1 MIRVF
6 VSIGVLLEKKML
18 TFPALLVCIKLFIFL
33 SNDIY
38 LPAVMDIM
46 ADLDIPENWMHYS
59 LTAWFLGA
67 ASSQL
72 LIAPLCERFG
82 RRPILLGGGLLFV
95 IASLACANAATAMG
109 LMSARFFQGVAVSIV
124 NNTSCATIHESYGRH
139 EAIALS
145 AWMSGITVLAPLLG
159 PLIGVWLLHFVSWR
173 VLFLGLALGCSICLV
188 FLYWYMPETNHH
200 GKTKVMSLRSIFLQ
214 YYNIVTNKQFMQYSM
229 PAAMLMG
236 GIIAWLSA
244 GPFLIHDVYE
254 LNQEA
259 FGWAQIFI
267 CLSYTLATRLL
278 HKDNYDQWLALGKG
292 VLLFSSVLFLC
303 LPSFDVNHVL
313 LLVVLMVAYNFAGG
327 LCFTLMQRFAIESS
341 QENMDS
347 RVAILSTC
355 SRGVSAISSAVVAL
369 LYNQTLG
376 SFTCLMGGVAL
387 LAGLMMRSK
396 SI

>member
-1 MIRVF
+1 MGTR
-6 VSIGVLLEKKML
+6 VLLEKQML
-18 TFPALLVCIKLFIFL
+18 TFPVLLVCIKLFIFL

-46 ADLDIPENWMHYS
+46 ADLEIPESWLHYS

-82 RRPILLGGGLLFV
+82 RRPILLGGGILFIV
-95 IASLACANAATAMG
+95 ASLACANATTAMG
-109 LMSARFFQGVAVSIV
+109 LLIARFFQGVSVSIV
-124 NNTSCATIHESYGRH
+124 NNTSCATIHESYDRH

-173 VLFLGLALGCSICLV
+173 VLFLGLALGAGVCLV
-188 FLYWYMPETNHH
+188 FLYWYMPETNPN
-200 GKTKVMSLRSIFLQ
+200 GNINALSLRYIGRQ
-214 YYNIVTNKQFMQYSM
+214 YYKIVTNKQFMQYSM
-229 PAAMLMG
+229 PAAVLMG

-244 GPFLIHDVYE
+244 GPFLIHDVYD
-254 LNQEA
+254 LNQET

-278 HKDNYDQWLALGKG
+278 HQDNYEQWIMLGKG
-292 VLLFSSVLFLC
+292 MLLFSSVLFLC
-303 LPSFDVNHVL
+303 LPTLDVNHVASL
-313 LLVVLMVAYNFAGG
+313 ILLMVAYNFAGG

-341 QENMDS
+341 EENMDS

-355 SRGVSAISSAVVAL
+355 SRGISALTSAGVAL

-376 SFTCLMGGVAL
+376 SFTCLMAGLAL
-387 LAGLMMRSK
+387 VAGLMMRHK
-396 SI
+396 L